1 VEAKELNPVPYI
13 MLLKKIDFWYW
24 CRYFIDFFNECPYR
38 CSYCNTRERKDLRG
52 IEFLP
57 GIPPE
62 REIVGLGLLSDLYHP
77 DFRGNRLVTGV
88 LETLYKRSYPVT
100 IITKSD
106 QIIENI
112 HILKKLSERKSIQ
125 VTLTILTL
133 DEAVSEKIEGRSP
146 SPQKRLKALKTLTS
160 EGIPAGVALTPIIP
174 FINDNPQSLKEL
186 VLEVKKNGA
195 SWVLFSG
202 FSPVP
207 TFLCNPAW
215 KQTADIHNKP
225 AMLEEHYRKI
235 KNFMIKLL
243 LDEGISM
250 RIPRMYPDLIYRGR
264 SSAIVSEYLFNIS
277 YFYELMENH
286 LEAMRYRRAAYTLE
300 RLMQPLKSIVS
311 QGKHGYI
318 RGINPEIEK
327 VMEEV
332 LYTGSSS
339 TYLKLQ
345 EKLGATV

>member
-1 VEAKELNPVPYI
+1 MEIKELSPVPYI

-38 CSYCNTRERKDLRG
+38 CSYCNTKDRKDLRG
-52 IEFLP
+52 IDFLS

-62 REIVGLGLLSDLYHP
+62 RETVGLGLLSDLYHP

-88 LETLYKRSYPVT
+88 LETLYRRGYPVT

-106 QIIENI
+106 QILENI
-112 HILKKLSERKSIQ
+112 QILKKLSEKKSVQI
-125 VTLTILTL
+125 TLTLLTL
-133 DEAVSEKIEGRSP
+133 DQTVSEQIEGRCP
-146 SPQKRLKALKTLTS
+146 PPQKRLRTLSRLTS
-160 EGIPAGVALTPIIP
+160 EGIPAGIAITPIIP
-174 FINDNPQSLKEL
+174 FINDDPNSLREL
-186 VLEVKKNGA
+186 VQEAKKNGA

-202 FSPVP
+202 FNPVP
-207 TFLCNPAW
+207 SFLCNPAW
-215 KQTADIHNKP
+215 KNTAEIHNKP
-225 AMLEEHYRKI
+225 ERLEEHYRKI
-235 KNFMIKLL
+235 KKYMIKLL
-243 LDEGISM
+243 LNEGLPM
-250 RIPRMYPDLIYRGR
+250 RIPRMYPDHIYRGR
-264 SSAIVSEYLFNIS
+264 SSAVVSEYLFNIS

-300 RLMQPLKSIVS
+300 RLVQPLKSIVS

-345 EKLGATV
+345 EKLGTRV